1 MLYFEN
7 APLDF
12 LVTSVIDLRK
22 SGWCHVTCVLLA
34 LFQYWLN
41 NPDYEMKFNERELLW
56 QNKQLEGVY
65 ANESSLANQN
75 EPHAQA
81 LTRVKRM
88 DLQVMLY
95 NHKTKV
101 R

>member
-1 MLYFEN
+1 
-7 APLDF
+7 
-12 LVTSVIDLRK
+12 
-22 SGWCHVTCVLLA
+22 
-34 LFQYWLN
+34 
-41 NPDYEMKFNERELLW
+41 MKFNERELQW
-56 QNKQLEGVY
+56 QNKQLEGFY

-81 LTRVKRM
+81 LNRVKRM
-88 DLQVMLY
+88 DLQVMLD

>member
-22 SGWCHVTCVLLA
+22 SGWCHVTSVLLA

-41 NPDYEMKFNERELLW
+41 NLDFEMKFNEENRIAIGKTSNSKVFM
-56 QNKQLEGVY
+56 QM
-65 ANESSLANQN
+65 SL
-75 EPHAQA
+75 PWPI
-81 LTRVKRM
+81 RM
-88 DLQVMLY
+88 SHMRKL
-95 NHKTKV
+95 
-101 R
+101 